1 MRKKH
6 QDNWMKQF
14 SQMKEN
20 HHAFDVTHESPTQE
34 SSEELAK
41 LQEAAAVSSSE
52 RLEAWVQR
60 ALYRN
65 GGELRYLGDNEKHWL
80 AFYRNFKQAKLA

>member
-52 RLEAWVQR
+52 RLEA
-60 ALYRN
+60 
-65 GGELRYLGDNEKHWL
+65 
-80 AFYRNFKQAKLA
+80 